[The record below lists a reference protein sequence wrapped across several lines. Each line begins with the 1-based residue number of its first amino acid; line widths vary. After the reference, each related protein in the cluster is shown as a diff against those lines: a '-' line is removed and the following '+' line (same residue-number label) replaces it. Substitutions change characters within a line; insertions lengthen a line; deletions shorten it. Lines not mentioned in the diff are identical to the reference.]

1 MNVDR
6 FLYQVQQN
14 LPKHEGVITWIEES
28 AVKVG
33 YGDTVSF
40 EIRYPG
46 GVCYNAATE
55 KTEEFDRLVEE
66 ADKTFKTVK
75 EYIDLM
81 DKSPK
86 LTARDF
92 NMPYKLL
99 AEFNGVV
106 LGGIEHRSNRSFE
119 FTTWSYR
126 DNALYHGHYYS
137 DYESAKEDFAVR
149 SGLTSEKFNFTP
161 KELIETYKCISEALE
176 LWFEMSDEQVMT
188 LQDVQCKIR
197 QNVPNIDAE
206 LRDDEELEDAQECE
220 QEFGQSM

>member
-14 LPKHEGVITWIEES
+14 LPKHEGVTVWIDDS

-33 YGDTVSF
+33 YGDTGSF

-75 EYIDLM
+75 EFIDLM
-81 DKSPK
+81 EKAPELS
-86 LTARDF
+86 ARDF

-106 LGGIEHRSNRSFE
+106 LGGIEHQSTRSFE
-119 FTTWSYR
+119 FTTWSYGN
-126 DNALYHGHYYS
+126 NALYHGHYFT
-137 DYESAKEDFAVR
+137 DYEKAKEDFVVR
-149 SGLTSEKFNFTP
+149 SGLLQSTKLFND
-161 KELIETYKCISEALE
+161 KEMMQIYRCTEDTLNNGYE
-176 LWFEMSDEQVMT
+176 LSDEQIEV
-188 LQDVQCKIR
+188 LEQVQEKVKESVSNFDEKLR
-197 QNVPNIDAE
+197 EEID
-206 LRDDEELEDAQECE
+206 QECE
-220 QEFGQSM
+220 EDMGMSMQ